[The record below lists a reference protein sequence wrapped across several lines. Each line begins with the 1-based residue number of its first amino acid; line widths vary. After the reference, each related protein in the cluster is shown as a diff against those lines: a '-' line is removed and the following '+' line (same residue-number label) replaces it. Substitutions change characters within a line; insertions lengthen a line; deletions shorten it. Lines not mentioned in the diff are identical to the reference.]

1 MAKRPNL
8 SRGELD
14 VARAVWELK
23 QATVGQVHE
32 LLSQRKRIDYCTVQT
47 YLRRLESKG
56 YLRAGRQ
63 GRTKLYRP
71 RVDAGQVVTETI
83 DDLVDRLFDGQPL
96 ELMQHLI
103 CERGI
108 NADEVQQLRSMLDQ
122 WEAEQND

>member
-1 MAKRPNL
+1 MAKRPNI

-23 QATVGQVHE
+23 EATVGQVHE
-32 LLSQRKRIDYCTVQT
+32 LLSGRMRIDYSTVQT
-47 YLRRLESKG
+47 YLRRLETKG
-56 YLRAGRQ
+56 YLRARRQ
-63 GRTKLYRP
+63 GRTNLYRP

-103 CERGI
+103 SEHGI
-108 NADEVQQLRSMLDQ
+108 NAEDVRQLRAMLDQ
-122 WEAEQND
+122 WEAEQNG